1 MSGED
6 KASAR
11 LTGVAETSL
20 WTTYFRAVEGGHPQS
35 VLPDSAAVALVD
47 RIDFPFEERFGG
59 EDVGTL
65 AQAQGLRTRRFDEE
79 VRAHLAGHPGGTV
92 VALGEGL
99 ETQFWRIDDEH
110 VKWIGLDLPEVVE
123 LREIMLP
130 IDAQQRNIAASVLDA
145 SWMDEIDPREKL
157 LFTAQGLLMYLRP
170 GDVYGLIR
178 RLAQRFPGASLVF
191 DGVPLWYSSR
201 TIRGQIVT
209 NSGYQVPE
217 MLWGLGRDERVL
229 LRSGI
234 PGVADVRETR
244 LDRGRGILFGEIVPA
259 VSEIPGARHRL
270 PYPSPI
276 VLQFARPARLVSAQ
290 SVRSGAAGP
299 HVTRA

>member
-1 MSGED
+1 MSEAD
-6 KASAR
+6 TASAR
-11 LTGVAETSL
+11 LKGVAETSL
-20 WTTYFRAVEGGHPQS
+20 WTTYYRAVEGGHPQS
-35 VLPDSAAVALVD
+35 VLPDLAAVTLVD

-59 EDVGTL
+59 GDVGTL

-79 VRAHLAGHPGGTV
+79 VRAHLGKHPAGTV

-110 VKWIGLDLPEVVE
+110 VKWIGLDLPEVVA
-123 LREIMLP
+123 LREVMLP
-130 IDAQQRNIAASVLDA
+130 SDPRQRNIAASVLDA

-170 GDVYGLIR
+170 SEVYGLIR
-178 RLAQRFPGASLVF
+178 RLAQRFPGSALVF

-209 NSGYQVPE
+209 ESGYQVPE

-234 PGVADVRETR
+234 PGVAEVRETR

-259 VSEIPGARHRL
+259 LSEIPGARHRL

-276 VLQFARPARLVSAQ
+276 VLQFVRPARMVSAQ
-290 SVRSGAAGP
+290 SVRSGSGAP
-299 HVTRA
+299 RVPRA

>member
-1 MSGED
+1 MKLVWDEHAWED
-6 KASAR
+6 Y
-11 LTGVAETSL
+11 L
-20 WTTYFRAVEGGHPQS
+20 WW
-35 VLPDSAAVALVD
+35 
-47 RIDFPFEERFGG
+47 
-59 EDVGTL
+59 
-65 AQAQGLRTRRFDEE
+65 QAQDRKTLRRINLLIRDI
-79 VRAHLAGHPGGTV
+79 VRNGNEGIGKPEPLKHDFAGY
-92 VALGEGL
+92 
-99 ETQFWRIDDEH
+99 WSRRIDDEH
-110 VKWIGLDLPEVVE
+110 VQWIGLDLPEVVE
-123 LREIMLP
+123 LREAMLP
-130 IDAQQRNIAASVLDA
+130 ADPRQRNIAASVLDE

-170 GDVYGLIR
+170 SDVYGLIR
-178 RLAQRFPGASLVF
+178 RLAQRFPGSSLVF

-209 NSGYQVPE
+209 DSGFQVPE

-276 VLQFARPARLVSAQ
+276 VLSFLRPARMTSAQ
-290 SVRSGAAGP
+290 SPRTPRGAAP
-299 HVTRA
+299 TPRA

>member
-1 MSGED
+1 MSDDEEMP
-6 KASAR
+6 AR
-11 LTGVAETSL
+11 LSGVAETSL
-20 WTTYFRAVEGGHPQS
+20 WTTYYRAVEGGHPQS
-35 VLPDSAAVALVD
+35 VLPDSAAVDLVD
-47 RIDFPFEERFGG
+47 RIDFPFEKRFGG
-59 EDVGTL
+59 EDVSTL

-79 VRAHLAGHPGGTV
+79 VHAHLAAHPGGTV

-99 ETQFWRIDDEH
+99 ETQFWRIDDED
-110 VKWIGLDLPEVVE
+110 VKWIGLDLPEVIE
-123 LREIMLP
+123 LREEMLP
-130 IDAQQRNIAASVLDA
+130 SDPRQRNIAASVLDE
-145 SWMDEIDPREKL
+145 SWMAEIDAREKL

-170 GDVYGLIR
+170 SDVYGLIR
-178 RLAQRFPGASLVF
+178 RLAQRFPGSSLVF

-209 NSGYQVPE
+209 DSGYHVPE

-276 VLQFARPARLVSAQ
+276 VLTFMRAARMVSAQ
-290 SVRSGAAGP
+290 SARGAGASRSP
-299 HVTRA
+299 RA

>member
-1 MSGED
+1 MSAED
-6 KASAR
+6 KAQAR
-11 LTGVAETSL
+11 LKGVAETSL
-20 WTTYFRAVEGGHPQS
+20 WTTYYRAVEGGHPQS
-35 VLPDSAAVALVD
+35 VLPDSAAVDLVE

-59 EDVGTL
+59 ADVGTL

-79 VRAHLAGHPGGTV
+79 VQAHLREHPGGTV

-110 VKWIGLDLPEVVE
+110 VQWIGLDLPEVVE
-123 LREIMLP
+123 LREAMLP
-130 IDAQQRNIAASVLDA
+130 ADPRQRNIAASVLDE

-170 GDVYGLIR
+170 SDVYGLIR
-178 RLAQRFPGASLVF
+178 RLAQRFPGSSLVF

-209 NSGYQVPE
+209 DSGFQVPE

-276 VLQFARPARLVSAQ
+276 VLSFLRPARMTSAQ
-290 SVRSGAAGP
+290 SPRTPRGAAP
-299 HVTRA
+299 TPRA

>member
-1 MSGED
+1 MSEED
-6 KASAR
+6 KAPAR
-11 LTGVAETSL
+11 LAGVAETSL
-20 WTTYFRAVEGGHPQS
+20 WTTYYRAVEGGHPQS

-47 RIDFPFEERFGG
+47 AMDFPFEERFGG
-59 EDVGTL
+59 EDVSTL

-79 VRAHLAGHPGGTV
+79 VQAHLQAHPGGTV

-110 VKWIGLDLPEVVE
+110 VHWIGLDLPEVVE
-123 LREIMLP
+123 LREEVLP
-130 IDAQQRNIAASVLDA
+130 ADERQRNIAASVLDH
-145 SWMDEIDPREKL
+145 SWMDEIDPREPL
-157 LFTAQGLLMYLRP
+157 LFTAQGLLMYFRP
-170 GDVYGLIR
+170 SDVYGLIR

-209 NSGYQVPE
+209 DSGYKVPE
-217 MLWGLGRDERVL
+217 MLWGLGRDERTL

-276 VLQFARPARLVSAQ
+276 VLEFVRPARMVTAQ
-290 SVRSGAAGP
+290 SVRSGGNAP
-299 HVTRA
+299 RAPRA